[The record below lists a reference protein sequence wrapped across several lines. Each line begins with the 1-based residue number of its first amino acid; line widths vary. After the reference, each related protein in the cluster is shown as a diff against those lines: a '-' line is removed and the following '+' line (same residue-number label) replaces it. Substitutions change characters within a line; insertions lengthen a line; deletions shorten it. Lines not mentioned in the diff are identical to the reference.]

1 MGHKLRIDMYKFTF
15 LFTGGA
21 ALVRPSTLKNLQR
34 LSSQH
39 YRQLKPPGV
48 HNISMWTSP
57 RVTYRCHQKIHV
69 SNPFWIYIKQ
79 KLYEIWR
86 SPSPPF
92 HIRAAPSSP
101 KKPTPFS
108 TPRNS
113 IQRKGASELRWLRKE
128 LQDLKGTAKLSL
140 LCCIKFW
147 KLYRW
152 LITNEIRIIRI
163 PRRGHITMNW
173 IRMVDFLKERVLS
186 KPTNLLRR
194 CLRVAF

>member
-1 MGHKLRIDMYKFTF
+1 MCLATSSVWDPKWVASSEAKVWTTGSNTPRLASWVKIQTF
-15 LFTGGA
+15 QKKTQTHGA
-21 ALVRPSTLKNLQR
+21 QVEDQHVQIHIFVYRCAAWVRPSTFKNCQR

-39 YRQLKPPGV
+39 NRQLKRPGV

-69 SNPFWIYIKQ
+69 SNPFWMYIKQ

-86 SPSPPF
+86 S
-92 HIRAAPSSP
+92 APSSP

-128 LQDLKGTAKLSL
+128 LQDLKGLRNCL
-140 LCCIKFW
+140 FFCCIKFW
-147 KLYRW
+147 KLY
-152 LITNEIRIIRI
+152 T
-163 PRRGHITMNW
+163 
-173 IRMVDFLKERVLS
+173 VDDW
-186 KPTNLLRR
+186 
-194 CLRVAF
+194 